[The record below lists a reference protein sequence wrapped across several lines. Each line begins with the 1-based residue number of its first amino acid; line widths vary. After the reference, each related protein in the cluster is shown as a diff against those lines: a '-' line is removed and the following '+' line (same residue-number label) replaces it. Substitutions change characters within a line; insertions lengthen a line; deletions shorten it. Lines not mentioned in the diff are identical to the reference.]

1 MNASRRGRGPV
12 TDRRERGLWRRV
24 LQPCLGG
31 CLQRRLQQCLPLG
44 VLFLFTIVGAVPL
57 RAQTVTSEMLRPEQ
71 GTTTAPTDSA
81 LRKTPSV
88 SGVLPNPGGP
98 VSRPLQSGAPTAPED
113 RPASSRI
120 NRLQTFDV
128 PAASGAG
135 TTGFDTL
142 NRRRARAKPRPGA
155 PRPKTLPGASQKSP
169 SIYVQPPPPA
179 PTFSASVPT
188 VTSTAAPSQL
198 SAPPLPSATARTP
211 VSQSVAGTY
220 PGAPLRRRLRPEE
233 DPFGAVGVT
242 AGSFVLRPAIEFTG
256 GYDTNPSR
264 TAPSRGSAFYAIS
277 PELLAASNWSRHSLT
292 ADLRGTFT
300 GYKVSGEPIPSSGS
314 TVTPAPLDIDRPDF
328 NGRVNG
334 RYDVVRD
341 TRLVGEGR
349 ARVST
354 DNPGSPNIQFGL
366 AKYPLFLTT
375 GATLGIEQDFN
386 RFQIQLNGLAD
397 RTQFQNSRLTDGSSS
412 SNNDRNFD
420 QYGGLLRLSYDLL
433 PGVKPFGE
441 AQADTRIRDQRVDRF
456 GFARSSDGT
465 TVRAGSTFEFSR
477 LLIGEASIGYAKRTY
492 EDPRL
497 NDLTGLLTRAS
508 LTWFATPLTTVRLL
522 ADSSVDE
529 SQLSGVSGVL
539 TRTYTLQV
547 DHDFRRWLT
556 GIGKFTA
563 GTIDYQGGTRS
574 DVFYSASANVLYKL
588 NRELWLKGEVRHD
601 WLDSNL
607 PGLSTRATVVLLG
620 VRLQR

>member
-1 MNASRRGRGPV
+1 MEVSRRGRGPV
-12 TDRRERGLWRRV
+12 TDRRERGLCRRA
-24 LQPCLGG
+24 LQPCLNR
-31 CLQRRLQQCLPLG
+31 CLQLG
-44 VLFLFTIVGAVPL
+44 VLFLCTMAGQAPL
-57 RAQTVTSEMLRPEQ
+57 RAQTVTPDMLRPEQ
-71 GTTTAPTDSA
+71 GTRTAPTDSA
-81 LRKTPSV
+81 LRKTPLV

-98 VSRPLQSGAPTAPED
+98 ASRPLPSTAPSPLQSAAPQPRDD

-120 NRLQTFDV
+120 NRLQTFDA

-135 TTGFDTL
+135 ATGFDTL
-142 NRRRARAKPRPGA
+142 NRRRARAKLRPGA

-169 SIYVQPPPPA
+169 SIYVQPPPPV

-198 SAPPLPSATARTP
+198 SAPPLPTAARTP

-220 PGAPLRRRLRPEE
+220 PGAPLRRRLRPDD
-233 DPFGAVGVT
+233 DPFGAVGIT
-242 AGSFVLRPAIEFTG
+242 AGSFLLRPAIEFSG
-256 GYDTNPSR
+256 GYDTNPAR
-264 TAPSRGSAFYAIS
+264 TNPSRGSAFYAIS
-277 PELLAASNWSRHSLT
+277 PEFVAASNWSRHSLS

-300 GYKVSGEPIPSSGS
+300 GYKISGEPIPSGGTTTTS
-314 TVTPAPLDIDRPDF
+314 APLDIDRPDF

-341 TRLVGEGR
+341 TRIVGEGR

-441 AQADTRIRDQRVDRF
+441 AQVDTRIRDQRVDRS
-456 GFARSSDGT
+456 GFLRNSEGT

-492 EDPRL
+492 QDPRL

-508 LTWFATPLTTVRLL
+508 LTWLATPLTTVRLL

-529 SQLSGVSGVL
+529 SQLPGVSGVL

-556 GIGKFTA
+556 GIGRFTA
-563 GTIDYQGGTRS
+563 GTIDYQGGTRN
-574 DVFYSASANVLYKL
+574 DVFYSASANLLYKL

-607 PGLSTRATVVLLG
+607 PGFSTRATIVLLG

>member
-1 MNASRRGRGPV
+1 M
-12 TDRRERGLWRRV
+12 TDRRERGMWCRA
-24 LQPCLGG
+24 LQPCLQ
-31 CLQRRLQQCLPLG
+31 LS
-44 VLFLFTIVGAVPL
+44 VLFLCTMAGQAPL
-57 RAQTVTSEMLRPEQ
+57 RAQTVTPEMLRPEQ

-81 LRKTPSV
+81 LRKTPLV

-98 VSRPLQSGAPTAPED
+98 VSRPLQSTAPPPVED
-113 RPASSRI
+113 RPAGSRI

-135 TTGFDTL
+135 TTGFDAL
-142 NRRRARAKPRPGA
+142 NRRRARAKLRPGA
-155 PRPKTLPGASQKSP
+155 PRPRTLPGASQKSP
-169 SIYVQPPPPA
+169 SIYVQPPPPP
-179 PTFSASVPT
+179 PTFSANVPT

-198 SAPPLPSATARTP
+198 SAPPLPSVARP
-211 VSQSVAGTY
+211 PISQSIAGTY
-220 PGAPLRRRLRPEE
+220 PGAPLRRRLRPDD
-233 DPFGAVGVT
+233 DPFGAVGIT
-242 AGSFVLRPAIEFTG
+242 AGSFLLRPAIEFSG
-256 GYDTNPSR
+256 GYDTNPAR
-264 TAPSRGSAFYAIS
+264 TAPARGSAFYAIS
-277 PELLAASNWSRHSLT
+277 PEFLAASNWSRHSLT

-300 GYKVSGEPIPSSGS
+300 GYKVSGEPIPTGG
-314 TVTPAPLDIDRPDF
+314 TTTTPAPLDIDRPDF
-328 NGRVNG
+328 NGRING

-341 TRLVGEGR
+341 TRIVGEAR

-375 GATLGIEQDFN
+375 GATLGIEQDYN

-441 AQADTRIRDQRVDRF
+441 AQADTRIRDQRVDRS
-456 GFARSSDGT
+456 GFMRNSDGT

-477 LLIGEASIGYAKRTY
+477 LLLGEVSIGYAKRKY

-508 LTWFATPLTTVRLL
+508 LTWLVTPLTTVRLL

-529 SQLSGVSGVL
+529 SQLFGVSGVL
-539 TRTYTLQV
+539 TRTYTFEV

-556 GIGKFTA
+556 GIGRFTA

-574 DVFYSASANVLYKL
+574 DKFYSASANVLYKL
-588 NRELWLKGEVRHD
+588 NRELWLKGEIRHD

-607 PGLSTRATVVLLG
+607 PGFSTRATVVMLG